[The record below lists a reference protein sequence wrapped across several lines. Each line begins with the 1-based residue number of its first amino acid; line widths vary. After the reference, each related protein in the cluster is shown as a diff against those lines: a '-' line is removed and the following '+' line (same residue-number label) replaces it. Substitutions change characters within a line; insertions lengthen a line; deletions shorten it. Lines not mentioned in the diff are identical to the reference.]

1 MNTPHFNGGLNMWRQ
16 PSWLTESRGFQPGG
30 NGRVGRM
37 TLQNWD
43 DLDSRTVFPGGRMP
57 ALYGRPEARRY
68 NFRHALNAGFSLIEV
83 MVAILILGIALAGL
97 THGIS
102 TALGSSKDSEY
113 QATAVLF
120 AQGKIEE
127 LRATPGIKDGSDEGS
142 CGAALDLYRWKQT
155 ITATDLDGLHDVEVV
170 VENSHTGQAICDL
183 RTLLFEVP
191 PSSDAAKGKDA
202 KSKKKG
208 SGGR

>member
-1 MNTPHFNGGLNMWRQ
+1 MSAPPF
-16 PSWLTESRGFQPGG
+16 
-30 NGRVGRM
+30 
-37 TLQNWD
+37 
-43 DLDSRTVFPGGRMP
+43 
-57 ALYGRPEARRY
+57 
-68 NFRHALNAGFSLIEV
+68 NAGFSLIEV

-113 QATAVLF
+113 QTTAVLF

-142 CGAALDLYRWKQT
+142 CGAGLDLYRWKQT
-155 ITATDLDGLHDVEVV
+155 ITATELDGLHDVEVV
-170 VENSHTGQAICDL
+170 VENSRTGQAICDL

-191 PSSDAAKGKDA
+191 ADTGKGKDA